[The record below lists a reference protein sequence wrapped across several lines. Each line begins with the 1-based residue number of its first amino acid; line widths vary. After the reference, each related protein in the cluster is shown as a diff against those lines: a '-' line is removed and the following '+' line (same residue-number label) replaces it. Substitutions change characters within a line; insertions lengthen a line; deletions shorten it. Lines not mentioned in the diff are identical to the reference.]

1 MIIAFYPGAGGN
13 RYYQFLQGV
22 AQFEPKKTYDH
33 LLGIE
38 RILDPYRYLSSD
50 TIGVA
55 DRDLILTHCVNVPLI
70 RKHFPDHKEIIVLLA
85 DLDQSIQRQWY
96 LDAQHMD
103 EGFANKYEH
112 AYSHVGYHYRYYQQY
127 PLDPDGAKVVDFFDQ
142 SNEFSKIMSDEL
154 SSISS
159 PEYQQALHDFNKSQH
174 AMLTNLPGDKSV
186 EGFKSKFLEDAE
198 NMKLRLDK
206 ISPSMCLAK
215 WKQVSLHLPTGLNNS
230 CYHPPLHEIRIEDI
244 QRSPSGLHNTAYKKQ
259 QRKLMMDGVRPGECG
274 YCWAMEDNGKLS
286 DRHYRS
292 GESWAAKDFGQ
303 IVSGEWDDDVV
314 PSYVEVNFNH
324 VCNLACSYC
333 SPQFSSTWQQE
344 VDQSGAYP
352 TSTRH
357 NDPGY
362 FVDRR
367 RPIPVREHNPYVEA
381 FWSWWPTLYPE
392 LQHFRMTGGEPLL
405 DKNTYR
411 VFDYVLAN
419 PKSDLHLNVTSNFS
433 VDEKSWQKYKSYVK
447 QLCEGDKIEH
457 FMQYVSLDSFG
468 PQAEYIRHGLG
479 FDLLWDRVN
488 QFLTEIP
495 GRNSV
500 TFIVTMNNLS
510 ITGLPN
516 LFAGIL
522 GLRKIYSSTYQRVWF
537 DTPVLRQPTWQS
549 LQILPESYVEQLEYL
564 WAWMIRQ
571 IETEATRFQGFKD
584 YEIARLDRDI
594 AWMRDGQQLD
604 ADYIARNKADFYRF
618 FSEHDRRRGTDF
630 LTTFPEMVTWWKECE
645 YHARQS

>member
-1 MIIAFYPGAGGN
+1 MILAFYPGAGGN
-13 RYYQFLQGV
+13 RYYQYLMGRRD
-22 AQFEPKKTYDH
+22 FEPRTTYDH
-33 LLGIE
+33 LLNTQAFE
-38 RILDPYRYLSSD
+38 YRYLS
-50 TIGVA
+50 A
-55 DRDLILTHCVNVPLI
+55 DSKLPDQELILTHCVNVPLL
-70 RKHFPDHKEIIVLLA
+70 RRLFPNQTEIVVIQANL
-85 DLDQSIQRQWY
+85 DLSLKREWFLEDQHRDKDMPDK
-96 LDAQHMD
+96 L
-103 EGFANKYEH
+103 EH
-112 AYSHVGYHYRYYQQY
+112 ARAHVAYHRRYYKEF
-127 PLDPDGAKVVDFFDQ
+127 PMDTTGATTIINIDTDDTDFAKTMRTELASIVSAEYDQ
-142 SNEFSKIMSDEL
+142 AVNKHVEHDLSNV
-154 SSISS
+154 
-159 PEYQQALHDFNKSQH
+159 A
-174 AMLTNLPGDKSV
+174 GDKIV
-186 EGFKSKFLEDAE
+186 EGFKSKFLDDAE
-198 NMKLRLDK
+198 TMKQRLDK

-215 WKQVSLHLPTGLNNS
+215 WKQVSLHLATGLNNS

-244 QRSPSGLHNTAYKKQ
+244 QRSSSGLHNTAHKKE
-259 QRKLMMDGVRPGECG
+259 QRKLMLNGERPSECG

-292 GESWAAKDFGQ
+292 GESWAAKDFGK
-303 IVSGEWDDDVV
+303 IVSSEWSDDIT

-324 VCNLACSYC
+324 ACNLACSYC

-344 VDQSGAYP
+344 MDQHGAYP

-357 NDPGY
+357 NDPSHFTG
-362 FVDRR
+362 RN
-367 RPIPVREHNPYVEA
+367 RPIPVREHNPYVDA
-381 FWSWWPTLYPE
+381 FWDWWPTLYPDLE
-392 LQHFRMTGGEPLL
+392 HFRMTGGEPLL

-419 PKSDLHLNVTSNFS
+419 PKPDLHLNVTSNLS
-433 VDEKSWQKYKSYVK
+433 VDEKSWQKYKGYVK
-447 QLCEGDKIEH
+447 ELCEGEKIEH

-468 PQAEYIRHGLG
+468 SQAEYIRHGLD

-510 ITGLPN
+510 VTGLSN

-522 GLRKIYSSTYQRVWF
+522 GLRKLYSKTYQRVWF
-537 DTPVLRQPTWQS
+537 DTPVLRQPAWQS
-549 LQILPESYVEQLEYL
+549 LQILPESYAEQLEYL

-571 IETEATRFQGFKD
+571 IETEETRFQGFKD

-604 ADYIARNKADFYRF
+604 KNYINQQKADFHRF
-618 FSEHDRRRGTDF
+618 FAEHDRRRGTDF
-630 LTTFPEMVTWWKECE
+630 LSTFPEMTAWWAECE